1 MISLETKDLLRI
13 RKKLSEVKLL
23 RWDDLPDFGIYNDQV
38 LTITETQLSFLH
50 LPENEHTITPAMIN
64 NYVKNAIIDRP
75 IKRKYYKPHIAKL
88 IVISI
93 LKQVLP
99 LSDIQKGIELQI
111 ELQGVET
118 AYDTFCEVLEE
129 SLQLVTNVGK
139 EQDESLHF
147 SSMRPDNL
155 GLNMVTLSVVSKL
168 FTQLIISY
176 NGVSNMIKNEGNDPN
191 EKQ

>member
-1 MISLETKDLLRI
+1 M
-13 RKKLSEVKLL
+13 L

-38 LTITETQLSFLH
+38 LTIMETQLSFLH
-50 LPENEHTITPAMIN
+50 LPESEHTITPAMIN
-64 NYVKNAIIDRP
+64 NYVKNGIIDRP
-75 IKRKYYKPHIAKL
+75 IKKKYYKPHIAKL
-88 IVISI
+88 IVVSI

-111 ELQGVET
+111 SLQGVEI

-129 SLQLVTNVGK
+129 SLRLVTNVDK
-139 EQDESLHF
+139 DQNESLHF
-147 SSMRPDNL
+147 SSMRAENL
-155 GLNMVTLSVVSKL
+155 ALSMVTLSVVSKL

-191 EKQ
+191 EK

>member
-1 MISLETKDLLRI
+1 MIFLETKDLLRI
-13 RKKLSEVKLL
+13 RKELSEVKLL

-38 LTITETQLSFLH
+38 LTIMETQLSFLH
-50 LPENEHTITPAMIN
+50 LPESEHTITPAMIN
-64 NYVKNAIIDRP
+64 NYVKNGIIDRP
-75 IKRKYYKPHIAKL
+75 IKKKYYKPHIAKL
-88 IVISI
+88 IVVSI

-111 ELQGVET
+111 SLQGVEI

-129 SLQLVTNVGK
+129 SLRLVTNVDK
-139 EQDESLHF
+139 DQNESLHF
-147 SSMRPDNL
+147 SSMRAENL
-155 GLNMVTLSVVSKL
+155 ALSMVTLSVVSKL

-191 EKQ
+191 EK